1 MMKNEME
8 YMMGLK
14 MRIYPNRRQEKVFW
28 KNINASRFVY
38 NKLVANSWTDS
49 PIYSNK
55 LDKLYPIPKKYW
67 KYNKNGKLF
76 KASTVRPTGL
86 ARITKDKYPWL
97 GDKDID
103 SDMIN
108 NALISFKS
116 AWNLFH
122 KIHNSGSPNFKRKS
136 NPNQGYRTSN
146 HYNSATVRKSGGV
159 PSLYNGSIRFLD
171 DKHIR
176 LPKVGR
182 IKVKLSRQLP
192 TNQLVRIATVSI
204 KHLPTGEWFVSFLLK
219 SDESFKEK
227 LPKTDSQVGYD
238 LNTENFLT
246 DSNGNIIDNPRF
258 YRSVKGRL
266 AKEQRKL
273 SRRARRAKS
282 EGRKLWKSK
291 NYQKRR
297 KLVAK
302 LHAKVR
308 NQRKDFLHNLST
320 TLIKNHDLVV
330 GENLK
335 SKNML
340 KNHALAMSISDAG
353 WRTFI
358 GMLEYKAPM
367 YGRTF
372 VEVDPAYTTQQCN
385 ECKFRM
391 GTNNTRKLTLKDR
404 EWTCP
409 NCNAHHIRDWNAS
422 KNILAKG
429 LIELTKPLTED
440 SPIYR

>member
-1 MMKNEME
+1 MMENKAEF
-8 YMMGLK
+8 MMGLK
-14 MRIYPNRRQEKVFW
+14 MRIYPNRKQERIFW
-28 KNINASRFVY
+28 KNINVSRFVY
-38 NKLVANSWTDS
+38 NKLLANSWTDT
-49 PIYSNK
+49 PVYKNK
-55 LDKLYPIPKKYW
+55 LDELYPIPEKYW
-67 KYNKNGKLF
+67 KYNKNGKLL
-76 KASTVRPTGL
+76 KSSTVRKTGL

-103 SDMIN
+103 SDMVN
-108 NALISFKS
+108 NAQVAYKS
-116 AWNLFH
+116 AWKLFNKVH
-122 KIHNSGSPNFKRKS
+122 KSGTPKFKRKS

-146 HYNSATVRKSGGV
+146 HYKSATIKKSGGV
-159 PSLYNGSIRFLD
+159 PSLYNGSIKFLD
-171 DKHIR
+171 NKHIR

-182 IKVKLSRQLP
+182 IKVKLSRNLP
-192 TNQLVRIATVSI
+192 KNQLVRIATVSI
-204 KHLPTGEWFVSFLLK
+204 KHLSTGEWFVSLLLK
-219 SDESFKEK
+219 SNKPFKEK
-227 LPKTDSQVGYD
+227 LSKTGSQVGYD

-246 DSNGNIIDNPRF
+246 DSDGNIIDNPRF
-258 YRSVKGRL
+258 YRSIKERL

-282 EGRKLWKSK
+282 EGRKLWQSK
-291 NYQKRR
+291 NYQKQR

-302 LHAKVR
+302 LHSKIR
-308 NQRKDFLHNLST
+308 NQRKDFLQNLST

-372 VEVDPAYTTQQCN
+372 VEVDPAYTTQQCC
-385 ECKFRM
+385 ECEFRM
-391 GTNNTRKLTLKDR
+391 GTGNTHKLTLNDR

-409 NCNAHHIRDWNAS
+409 NCNIHHIRDWNAS
-422 KNILAKG
+422 KNILTKG
-429 LIELTKPLTED
+429 LIELSKPLTED